1 MTADAFESYSE
12 LDSLGRCGVA
22 FANVCRELMPDKERG
37 SIGNVRPSGWHTVKY
52 DRIEDRYLYTGV
64 I

>member
-1 MTADAFESYSE
+1 MEICRFASGEMTADAFESYSE

-37 SIGNVRPSGWHTVKY
+37 SIGNVRPPAG
-52 DRIEDRYLYTGV
+52 IP
-64 I
+64 